1 MNWKEKNV
9 KPMTQRLSNNTR
21 LENKQMTDA
30 IINRNPAILGGTPVF
45 TGTRVPVRIL
55 MEHLESGY
63 DLNYFLDHFPSVSRE
78 QAVQLIELATEK
90 LTADTEREVTA

>member
-1 MNWKEKNV
+1 MKNGNASSLYFLYQI
-9 KPMTQRLSNNTR
+9 T
-21 LENKQMTDA
+21 LENRQMTDA

-45 TGTRVPVRIL
+45 TGTRVPIRIL

-63 DLNYFLDHFPSVSRE
+63 DLSYFLEHFPSVSRE

-90 LTADTEREVTA
+90 LTADTEHEIAA